1 MSASIGAE
9 ERLARLET
17 LWRLEDESARA
28 RFLQERRE
36 STLIERV
43 QRGVALRHLSI
54 DELGAAPGDRT
65 LLWLTSRTN
74 RELDGV
80 RLGPGDPVRLWWEDP
95 EQADAL
101 PGVVSRRVAGR
112 LGVMIEGDI
121 PERLD
126 SGEFCIDRE
135 YSAVTFRRG
144 DRAIRA
150 MLQAAERTPA
160 ARMRE
165 LCYGEEV
172 PGFAPPAPWRAL
184 DPSLNEAQHAAVE
197 RALRATDLA
206 LVHGPPGTGKTR
218 TLVEIIRQSVARGE
232 RVLATAASNTAVD
245 NLAERLVAAGVRV
258 IRLGHPARVSPA
270 VEAHTLDALI
280 AEHEVSKLAAKWMD
294 EASAIRSH
302 VDKLQRKGA
311 MPWQEKKLR
320 LNEANG
326 LMRDARRQLRNVQ
339 KSILASAQV
348 LCATAAGADSA
359 LLDDAMF
366 DLVALDEAA
375 QVPDPM
381 ALVPIMRA
389 RKLVLAGDQHQ
400 LPPTVM
406 DPQAF
411 GLTRTLFER
420 LAEQD
425 RGDVTRMLTV
435 QHRMHAAI
443 MDFPSKSKYGGRLIA
458 ADSVAGHTLEELG
471 VAPDPLRPAALVFI
485 DTAGKGWEETR
496 STHDPS
502 TSNPGQAARTVAE
515 LRRLLSRGLA
525 PTSVAIIAPYDAQ
538 VRSLRERLAAEVA
551 AGLEISTVDGFQG
564 REAEAIVVDLVRCN
578 DQSELGFLA
587 DTRRMNVALT
597 RARRLL
603 LVIGDSAT
611 ISHHPY
617 YAAFLESV
625 QALGEWV
632 SAWSDEADPMEPLT
646 MDEQT

>member
-1 MSASIGAE
+1 MTVSQRAA

-17 LWRLEDESARA
+17 LWRLEHETARA
-28 RFLQERRE
+28 RFIQERRE

-43 QRGVALRHLSI
+43 ERGVALRHLSI
-54 DELGAAPGDRT
+54 DEFGAAPGDRT
-65 LLWLTSRTN
+65 LLWLISRTM
-74 RELDGV
+74 RDLDGV
-80 RLGPGDPVRLWWEDP
+80 RLGPGDPVKLWWDDP
-95 EQADAL
+95 EQPDAVQA
-101 PGVVSRRVAGR
+101 VVSRCVAGR
-112 LGVMIEGDI
+112 IGVMIEGDI

-126 SGEFCIDRE
+126 SGEFCLDRE
-135 YSAVTFRRG
+135 FSEVTFRRG

-150 MLQAAERTPA
+150 LSQAEDRSPG

-165 LCYGEEV
+165 LCYGELV
-172 PGFAPPAPWRAL
+172 PGFAPPTHWTPL
-184 DPSLNEAQHAAVE
+184 DPSLNEAQHMAIE

-245 NLAERLVAAGVRV
+245 NLAERLVAADVRV

-280 AEHEVSKLAAKWMD
+280 AGHEVSKLAAKWMD
-294 EASAIRSH
+294 EASAIRNH
-302 VDKLQRKGA
+302 VEKLERKGA
-311 MPWQEKKLR
+311 MPWQERKLK
-320 LNEANG
+320 LKEANDR
-326 LMRDARRQLRNVQ
+326 MRDARRQLKNVQ

-348 LCATAAGADSA
+348 ICATAAGADAA
-359 LLDDAMF
+359 LLEDAMF

-375 QVPDPM
+375 QVPDPI

-389 RKLVLAGDQHQ
+389 RKLILAGDQHQ

-411 GLTRTLFER
+411 GLTKTLFER
-420 LAEQD
+420 LAEED

-443 MDFPSKSKYGGRLIA
+443 MAFPSATKYGGRLIA
-458 ADSVAGHTLEELG
+458 ADAVAGHTLEQLG
-471 VAPDPLRPAALVFI
+471 VAPDPLRSAPLVFI
-485 DTAGKGWEETR
+485 DTAGKGWEEER
-496 STHDPS
+496 SAHDPS
-502 TSNPGQAARTVAE
+502 TSNRGQAERTAAE
-515 LRRLLSRGLA
+515 LRRLLSRGLDA
-525 PTSVAIIAPYDAQ
+525 SRAAIIAPYDAQ
-538 VRSLRERLAAEVA
+538 VRLLRELLAPEVA
-551 AGLEISTVDGFQG
+551 AGLEVSTVDGFQG
-564 REAEAIVVDLVRCN
+564 REKEAIIVDLVRCN
-578 DQSELGFLA
+578 DQAELGFLS

-597 RARRLL
+597 RARRFL

-617 YAAFLESV
+617 YAAFMEAV
-625 QALGEWV
+625 QAHGEWI
-632 SAWSDEADPMEPLT
+632 SAWSDEAPMLENV
-646 MDEQT
+646 